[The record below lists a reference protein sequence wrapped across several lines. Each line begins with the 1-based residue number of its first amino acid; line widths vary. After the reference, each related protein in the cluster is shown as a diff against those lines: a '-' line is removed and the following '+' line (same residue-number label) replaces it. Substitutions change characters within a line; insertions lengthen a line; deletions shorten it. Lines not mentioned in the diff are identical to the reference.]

1 MYSSIPYSI
10 YISTEPIYTSLYTS
24 CPYSYFSPHFFLCP
38 FRAFFIFRAAYTPP
52 PEKNFSEKNFSEKK
66 FFLFLRK
73 KFLLFGAFPE
83 KKFFLFIFSVCR
95 IFFPPYILLRS
106 VKTIT
111 VGISY
116 SRQNKLVRR
125 ENIYGAWGEGQ
136 KYLGRARN
144 IRRTRELRRSEL
156 RSEHVVWTKWEAELV
171 SIYLYR

>member
-1 MYSSIPYSI
+1 MGTIIIFPTTIQMYSSLPYSI

-38 FRAFFIFRAAYTPP
+38 FRTFFIFRAAYTLLP
-52 PEKNFSEKNFSEKK
+52 EKNFSEKK
-66 FFLFLRK
+66 FLRKKIFLFLRK
-73 KFLLFGAFPE
+73 KILLFGGFPE
-83 KKFFLFIFSVCR
+83 KKFLLFIFSVCR

-125 ENIYGAWGEGQ
+125 EYIYGAWGTGGKVIWDVPEIWDVPG
-136 KYLGRARN
+136 N
-144 IRRTRELRRSEL
+144 
-156 RSEHVVWTKWEAELV
+156 
-171 SIYLYR
+171 

>member
-1 MYSSIPYSI
+1 MGTILIFPTTIQMYSSFSYSI

-24 CPYSYFSPHFFLCP
+24 CPYSYSSPHFFLCP
-38 FRAFFIFRAAYTPP
+38 LGAFFIFRAAYTPP

-73 KFLLFGAFPE
+73 KFLLFGGFPE
-83 KKFFLFIFSVCR
+83 KKFFFFIFSVCR

-125 ENIYGAWGEGQ
+125 EYIYGAWGIG
-136 KYLGRARN
+136 A
-144 IRRTRELRRSEL
+144 ELSG
-156 RSEHVVWTKWEAELV
+156 KCQGIEAE
-171 SIYLYR
+171 RTTK